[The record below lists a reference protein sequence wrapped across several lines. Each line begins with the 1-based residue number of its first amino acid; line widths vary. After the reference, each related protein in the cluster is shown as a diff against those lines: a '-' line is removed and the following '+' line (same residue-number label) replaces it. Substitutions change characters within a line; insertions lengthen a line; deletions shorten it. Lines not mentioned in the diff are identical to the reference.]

1 MKHLFGAALAAALL
15 TAGSA
20 TVFAQDTKPSD
31 DPVVAIVNGHE
42 IHQSNVRTA
51 FQRLPAQYQQIPID
65 VILPQLIEQLVTNRL
80 MEVAGRAQD
89 LHKSED
95 VQAQVRAFEGAA
107 IQQAYIEGKIAE
119 QVTEEEILRVYE
131 ETVGNADGPEE
142 VRASHIL
149 VETEE
154 EGMAILKELADG
166 ADFAALARE
175 RSTGPTGPSGG
186 DLGYFGRE
194 AMVEPFSTAAFALE
208 VGQVGPDP
216 VKTQFGWH
224 VIKTVD
230 KRRQAPV
237 NLAES
242 RAQIEE
248 LLTREFITAHMAE
261 LRAGAEVE
269 TFNVDGT
276 PTGGTPAGGTPAG
289 DTPAGGTATK

>member
-1 MKHLFGAALAAALL
+1 MKHLFMKPLFGAALVATFL

-20 TVFAQDTKPSD
+20 AVFAQDTKPSD

-89 LHKSED
+89 LHNSED
-95 VQAQVRAFEGAA
+95 LKAQVRAFEGAA
-107 IQQAYIEGKIAE
+107 IQQAYIEGKIDE
-119 QVTEEEILRVYE
+119 QVTEAEILRVYE
-131 ETVGNADGPEE
+131 ETVGNAEGPEE

-166 ADFAALARE
+166 ADFAALARD

-194 AMVEPFSTAAFALE
+194 AMVEPFATAAFALE
-208 VGQVGPDP
+208 IGEVGPDP

-230 KRRQAPV
+230 KRRQPPAD
-237 NLAES
+237 LAES

-248 LLTREFITAHMAE
+248 SLTREFITAHMAE

-269 TFNVDGT
+269 TFNIDGT
-276 PTGGTPAGGTPAG
+276 PSGGTPAG
-289 DTPAGGTATK
+289 DTPAAGAATK